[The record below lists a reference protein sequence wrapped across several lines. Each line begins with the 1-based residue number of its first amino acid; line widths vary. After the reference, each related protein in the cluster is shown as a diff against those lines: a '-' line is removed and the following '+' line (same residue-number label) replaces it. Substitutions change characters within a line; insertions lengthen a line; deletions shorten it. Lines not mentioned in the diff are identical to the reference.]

1 MRSRAAIDVAN
12 HQSLLVAVI
21 GSRAKV
27 LFKCFKMASRKMAT
41 SLAEGASDDLT
52 AMDDFLAAI
61 FFAGRDFA
69 LGDFKEDFFFEGIV
83 VFKT

>member
-1 MRSRAAIDVAN
+1 
-12 HQSLLVAVI
+12 
-21 GSRAKV
+21 
-27 LFKCFKMASRKMAT
+27 MASRKMAT

-61 FFAGRDFA
+61 FFAGRDLAF
-69 LGDFKEDFFFEGIV
+69 GDFKEDFFFEGIV